1 MCERPEDMRE
11 MFTAG
16 VGLVPNIRMMTPDSV
31 RFLLD
36 RGVPDDLVDLELR
49 WTKLRIAYGF
59 YSPIEGIGSGGE
71 RFTVT
76 IIPQSSQRAFRF
88 EMDMRVQETDRP
100 FAIRNRRYLPSE
112 DLIEDY
118 REIFPTVV
126 NEFLSQ

>member
-1 MCERPEDMRE
+1 

-16 VGLVPNIRMMTPDSV
+16 VGLVPNIRMMTPDNA

-36 RGVPDDLVDLELR
+36 RNISPEIHELELQ
-49 WTKLRIAYGF
+49 WTQVRIAYGF

-71 RFTVT
+71 RFSVT

-112 DLIEDY
+112 GLIEDY
-118 REIFPTVV
+118 KQDFPRVV
-126 NEFLSQ
+126 SEFLSQ